1 MLNSFETEVN
11 LSKNSTNDSGVSD
24 KDTSISNNTEDTA
37 SKDKQFDIDT
47 VLCTCVN

>member
-11 LSKNSTNDSGVSD
+11 LAKKSTNDSEVSD
-24 KDTSISNNTEDTA
+24 KDTSTSSNAEDTT